1 MPTKLLVVEDNAD
14 AREILKLLLLQEGYN
29 IVTAED
35 GNEGLEKAKAE
46 SPHLIV
52 TDLHMPGLH
61 GLELIK
67 QLRQIPELSIIPILI
82 LTADVD
88 GKEQAIEAGASSV
101 LIKPT
106 GYEKLAETIKH
117 LLEMS

>member
-1 MPTKLLVVEDNAD
+1 MSGQVLSAPVPFQAHKGIVWD
-14 AREILKLLLLQEGYN
+14 QE
-29 IVTAED
+29 TAED
-35 GNEGLEKAKAE
+35 GNDGLEKAKAE
-46 SPHLIV
+46 SPQLIV

-67 QLRQIPELSIIPILI
+67 QLRQIPELSKIPILI